1 MNQVRIIR
9 GDCKGQ
15 AVIDQTFKMV
25 LPVQTN
31 NKGAFIV
38 VENDGTLRTS
48 SKKVRISISSHND
61 FEYISHEPARGRG
74 RRAAQPADVLG
85 FQVKD
90 QPAAEPE
97 SDETDE
103 QAMDRIATRF
113 AILDEMTQAAINS
126 DIRAMI
132 VSGPPGVG
140 KSFGVETQLEKA
152 TLFDKLSN
160 KKVRFEIVKGA
171 MTPLGLYA
179 QLYKFS
185 DPKNVLVFD
194 DCDSAFADE
203 LALNILK
210 AALDSG
216 KRRRIF
222 WNSDSS
228 MLRREGIPDNFEFK
242 GSVIFITN
250 LNFEN
255 VKSKKIADHL
265 EALQSRCHYLDL
277 TINSERDKMLRIRQ
291 VHRDVSKDQVGGLF
305 AEYEFSGDESDQ
317 ILDFMWTNKNRLR
330 EISLR
335 MALKIA
341 DLVKIS
347 PTNWRV
353 LTENT
358 CMRSA

>member
-1 MNQVRIIR
+1 MDQVRIIR
-9 GDCKGQ
+9 GSFKGQ
-15 AVIDQTFKMV
+15 SVEGTTFRM
-25 LPVQTN
+25 LQPVQTN
-31 NKGAFIV
+31 RKGAFIV
-38 VENDGTLRTS
+38 VRNEGQVEGGKTI
-48 SKKVRISISSHND
+48 RISVDSMND
-61 FEYISHEPARGRG
+61 FEYIGGR
-74 RRAAQPADVLG
+74 AQAVADTINFG
-85 FQVKD
+85 TA
-90 QPAAEPE
+90 PAAKAEPV
-97 SDETDE
+97 STETDE

-113 AILDEMTQAAINS
+113 AILDEMSKAAING

-140 KSFGVETQLEKA
+140 KSFGVETQLERA
-152 TLFDKLSN
+152 SLFDKLAG
-160 KKVRFEIVKGA
+160 KKIRFEIVKGA
-171 MTPLGLYA
+171 MTSLGLYA
-179 QLYKFS
+179 QLYKYS
-185 DPKNVLVFD
+185 DTGNVLVFD
-194 DCDSAFADE
+194 DCDSAFSDE
-203 LALNILK
+203 LSLNILK

-222 WNSDSS
+222 WNSDSA
-228 MLRREGIPDNFEFK
+228 MLRREGIPDSFEFK

-255 VKSKKIADHL
+255 VRSKKIADHL

-291 VHRDVSKDQVGGLF
+291 VHRDASQDQIGGLF
-305 AEYEFSGDESDQ
+305 ATYEFEGNEAEE
-317 ILDFMWTNKNRLR
+317 ILDFMWQNRAQLR
-330 EISLR
+330 EVSLR

-353 LTENT
+353 LTQNT